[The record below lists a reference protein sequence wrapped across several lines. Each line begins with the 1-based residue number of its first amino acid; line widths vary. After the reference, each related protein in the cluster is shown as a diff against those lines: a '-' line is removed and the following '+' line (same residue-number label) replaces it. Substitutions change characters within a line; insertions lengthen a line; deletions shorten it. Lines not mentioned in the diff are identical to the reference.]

1 MAARN
6 ALDRMKQQGSAKA
19 KENRTKRKVE
29 KNKEYGKSGLSASD
43 KAYIDGNYKKVASN
57 KAYGYRQGV
66 KKGEIVRGTDSDW
79 LSDGNIR
86 RTTKVKENESWKNPT
101 NKKGKQKYA
110 ILSSHKWDK
119 AKNFNEQLNTGT
131 LDGLKTA
138 KANQRKGKHVSN
150 ALEWV
155 KGGVKDVIVDPAVD
169 FMKGVGA
176 IGSYGL
182 AGLSGIA
189 EDSGNLAKAIS
200 DPKRTYKD
208 YSQGRS
214 NLKENLKAN
223 KESLDKTGFGESMAT
238 FLHDAKK
245 RGEEETIRL
254 LKEDGRGNEVKSYK
268 EQIEKNKKRDT
279 NLLNATGFAME
290 LLAPTVV
297 EDKVVD
303 VVKGLGKNT
312 VKSYKQLKNGTANL
326 ATGIVPEETAKLMA
340 NSKKYAGKGKTGAS
354 DDVFY
359 SGKKSK
365 TATDKLLDNK

>member
-29 KNKEYGKSGLSASD
+29 KNKEYGKSGLSSSD
-43 KAYIDGNYKKVASN
+43 MAYINGNYKKVASN

-66 KKGEIVRGTDSDW
+66 KKGEIVRGTESDW

-110 ILSSHKWDK
+110 ILSSHKWGK
-119 AKNFNEQLNTGT
+119 ANKFNEQLNTGK

-138 KANQRKGKHVSN
+138 KANQRKGKHISN

-155 KGGVKDVIVDPAVD
+155 KGGAKDILVDPAVD

-189 EDSGNLAKAIS
+189 EDSGNLVKAIS

-214 NLKENLKAN
+214 IFKENLKTN
-223 KESLDKTGFGESMAT
+223 KEALDRTGFGESMAT

-254 LKEDGRGNEVKSYK
+254 LKEDGRGNEV
-268 EQIEKNKKRDT
+268 
-279 NLLNATGFAME
+279 
-290 LLAPTVV
+290 
-297 EDKVVD
+297 
-303 VVKGLGKNT
+303 
-312 VKSYKQLKNGTANL
+312 
-326 ATGIVPEETAKLMA
+326 
-340 NSKKYAGKGKTGAS
+340 
-354 DDVFY
+354 
-359 SGKKSK
+359 
-365 TATDKLLDNK
+365 